1 MIYETIILILLC
13 ARDEVVTEKNT
24 IIVYFRRYKSGVE
37 HNLNFSKN
45 GKSLILLQ
53 LSLLKIVLTVKLPF
67 AVISSIKLNQQE
79 HQEIYQ
85 CNSSS
90 VLFSLIKIYFESKK
104 IIQWSVL
111 TAASKVSSRNEL
123 LRKLTLMVIARRAW
137 YVMYILTACTLK
149 IILDFYGFHQTVTI
163 FLIFKS
169 KHVPRLSLA
178 TQGGDSV
185 VRDVRDDRS
194 SRGKKTTECLCAD
207 AFIARYG
214 WTISGRGYVVRHMRR
229 GELENGGPTS
239 ASCAIARVEQPPTF
253 ARNFTRERELV
264 REWNQKGARFKGGED
279 GDVSSSR
286 LFANFSNIRS
296 SSVLRP
302 LYARAVAMN
311 RLSHP

>member
-1 MIYETIILILLC
+1 MNMIYETIILILLC
-13 ARDEVVTEKNT
+13 ARDEIVTEKNT

-37 HNLNFSKN
+37 HNRNFSKN

-90 VLFSLIKIYFESKK
+90 VLFSLIKVYFESKK

-169 KHVPRLSLA
+169 KHVPQLSLA

-207 AFIARYG
+207 AFIARHG
-214 WTISGRGYVVRHMRR
+214 WTISGRGYVVRHMERR
-229 GELENGGPTS
+229 T
-239 ASCAIARVEQPPTF
+239 
-253 ARNFTRERELV
+253 
-264 REWNQKGARFKGGED
+264 
-279 GDVSSSR
+279 
-286 LFANFSNIRS
+286 
-296 SSVLRP
+296 
-302 LYARAVAMN
+302 
-311 RLSHP
+311 